1 MRSFGPAIPRC
12 PALKVPYSGDVFHRS
27 AYPIAAI
34 VFGTAGLGVLPGLLM
49 AETAEMTSAAR
60 PLVVAVVGAPGEE
73 EFGRSFIQWAGL
85 WEKAAAKSGA
95 RFVGIGLVTNAA
107 TVDREQVQA
116 VLASQLTNAASELW
130 LVMLGHG
137 TFDGKEARF
146 NLRGPDF
153 TATEFS
159 EWLKPLTKPLAV
171 IDASSSSGPFL
182 NKLSAPGRV
191 VITATRSGHEGNYA
205 RFGQHLS
212 ESIGDPNADLDKDG
226 QTSLLE
232 AFLMASRNVLEFYKA
247 EGRLATEHPLL
258 DDNGDGLGT
267 PPDWFRGV
275 RAIKAAKNGA
285 PLDGLRA
292 HQFHLLRNDEDK
304 RLAPELRARRDSIEL
319 SIAKLRDAKKNM
331 AEDVYYGKLEELLL
345 ELARIYE
352 KTGTAPQP

>member
-1 MRSFGPAIPRC
+1 
-12 PALKVPYSGDVFHRS
+12 
-27 AYPIAAI
+27 
-34 VFGTAGLGVLPGLLM
+34 M
-49 AETAEMTSAAR
+49 AETAETTSAAR

-153 TATEFS
+153 TGTEFS

-191 VITATRSGHEGNYA
+191 VITATRSGHEANYA

-285 PLDGLRA
+285 LLDGLRA

-319 SIAKLRDAKKNM
+319 SIAKLRDTKKDM

-352 KTGTAPQP
+352 KAGTAPQP

>member
-1 MRSFGPAIPRC
+1 
-12 PALKVPYSGDVFHRS
+12 
-27 AYPIAAI
+27 
-34 VFGTAGLGVLPGLLM
+34 
-49 AETAEMTSAAR
+49 MTI
-60 PLVVAVVGAPGEE
+60 VGAPGEE
-73 EFGRSFIQWAGL
+73 EFGRNFVQWAGL

-95 RFVGIGLVTNAA
+95 RFVGFGLATNQAA
-107 TVDREQVQA
+107 TDRDQVRDY
-116 VLASQLTNAASELW
+116 LASQLTNNASELW

-182 NKLSAPGRV
+182 NRLSAPGRV
-191 VITATRSGHEGNYA
+191 VITATRSGHEANYA

-212 ESIGDPNADLDKDG
+212 ESIGNLDADLDKDG

-304 RLAPELRARRDSIEL
+304 RLAPELRARRDSLEL
-319 SIAKLRDAKKNM
+319 SIAKLRDSKKEM
-331 AEDVYYGKLEELLL
+331 DEEAYYGKLEQLLL

-352 KTGTAPQP
+352 KAGAAPAP

>member
-1 MRSFGPAIPRC
+1 VPQRFVYRRTAILFWT
-12 PALKVPYSGDVFHRS
+12 ALCGFPLSVLAETSE
-27 AYPIAAI
+27 AAS
-34 VFGTAGLGVLPGLLM
+34 TAGGPI
-49 AETAEMTSAAR
+49 
-60 PLVVAVVGAPGEE
+60 VVTIVGAPGEE
-73 EFGRSFIQWAGL
+73 EFGRNFVQWAGL

-95 RFVGIGLVTNAA
+95 RFVGFGLATN
-107 TVDREQVQA
+107 QA
-116 VLASQLTNAASELW
+116 VTDRDQVRDCLAGQLTNNASELW

-182 NKLSAPGRV
+182 NKLAAPGRV
-191 VITATRSGHEGNYA
+191 VITATRSGHEANYA

-212 ESIGDPNADLDKDG
+212 ESIGNPDADLDKDG

-285 PLDGLRA
+285 PLDGFRA

-304 RLAPELRARRDSIEL
+304 RLAPELRARRDSLEL
-319 SIAKLRDAKKNM
+319 SIAKLRDSKKDM
-331 AEDVYYGKLEELLL
+331 DEEAYYGKLEELLL

-352 KTGTAPQP
+352 KAGTPAQP

>member
-1 MRSFGPAIPRC
+1 
-12 PALKVPYSGDVFHRS
+12 VFHRS
-27 AYPIAAI
+27 AYLIAAI
-34 VFGTAGLGVLPGLLM
+34 VFGTAGLGDLPGLLM
-49 AETAEMTSAAR
+49 AETAETSAPR

-73 EFGRSFIQWAGL
+73 EFGRSFVQWAGL

-95 RFVGIGLVTNAA
+95 RFVGIGLVTNAGS
-107 TVDREQVQA
+107 VDREQVQA
-116 VLASQLTNAASELW
+116 VLAGQLTNATSELW

-191 VITATRSGHEGNYA
+191 VITATRSGLEANYA

-212 ESIGDPNADLDKDG
+212 VAIGDPNADLDKDG

-304 RLAPELRARRDSIEL
+304 RMAPELRARRDSIEL
-319 SIAKLRDAKKNM
+319 SIAKLRDTKKDM

-352 KTGTAPQP
+352 KAGTAPQP

>member
-1 MRSFGPAIPRC
+1 VAQC
-12 PALKVPYSGDVFHRS
+12 S
-27 AYPIAAI
+27 AYPRAAI
-34 VFGTAGLGVLPGLLM
+34 LLLFWMVSSALPPSLRAQTADSKPSSG
-49 AETAEMTSAAR
+49 R

-73 EFGRSFIQWAGL
+73 EFGKNFVQWAGL
-85 WEKAAAKSGA
+85 WEKATQKAGA
-95 RFVGIGLVTNAA
+95 NFVGIGLTTNQPG
-107 TVDREQVQA
+107 TDRDRLRDL
-116 VLASQLTNAASELW
+116 LASQLTNDTSEIW

-137 TFDGKEARF
+137 TFDGKEAKF

-159 EWLKPLTKPLAV
+159 EWLKPLSKPLAV

-191 VITATRSGHEGNYA
+191 VVTATRSGHEANYA

-212 ESIGDPNADLDKDG
+212 ESIGDINADLDKDG

-232 AFLMASRNVLEFYKA
+232 AFLMASRGVVEFYKA
-247 EGRLATEHPLL
+247 EGRMATEHPLL

-275 RAIKAAKNGA
+275 RAVKAAKNGA

-304 RLAPELRARRDSIEL
+304 RLPAEARAKRDALELA
-319 SIAKLRDAKKNM
+319 IAKLRNTKKDM
-331 AEDVYYGKLEELLL
+331 AEDAYYGKLEELLL

-352 KTGTAPQP
+352 KAVPAPTP

>member
-1 MRSFGPAIPRC
+1 M
-12 PALKVPYSGDVFHRS
+12 
-27 AYPIAAI
+27 
-34 VFGTAGLGVLPGLLM
+34 
-49 AETAEMTSAAR
+49 
-60 PLVVAVVGAPGEE
+60 VVAIVGAPGEE
-73 EFGRSFIQWAGL
+73 EFGRNFVEWAGL
-85 WEKAAAKSGA
+85 WQKAASKSGA
-95 RFVGIGLVTNAA
+95 NFAGVGLTTNQPG
-107 TVDREQVQA
+107 TDRDRVRDL
-116 VLASQLTNAASELW
+116 LASQLTNDSTEVW

-137 TFDGKEARF
+137 SFDGKEARF

-153 TATEFS
+153 TAAEFS
-159 EWLKPLTKPLAV
+159 EWIKPLTKPLAV

-191 VITATRSGHEGNYA
+191 VITATRSGHEANYA

-212 ESIGDPNADLDKDG
+212 ESIVDPNADLDKDG

-232 AFLMASRNVLEFYKA
+232 AFLMASRNVAEFYKA

-285 PLDGLRA
+285 PLDGFRA

-304 RLAPELRARRDSIEL
+304 RLPTEVRARRDEIEL
-319 SIAKLRDAKKNM
+319 SIAKLRDSKKDL

-352 KTGTAPQP
+352 KSGSESRPSP